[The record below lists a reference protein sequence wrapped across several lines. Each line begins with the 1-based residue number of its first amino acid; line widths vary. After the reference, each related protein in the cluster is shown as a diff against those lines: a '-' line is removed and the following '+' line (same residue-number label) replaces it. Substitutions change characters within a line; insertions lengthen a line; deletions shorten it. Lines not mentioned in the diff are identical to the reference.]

1 MLCVASISSVIRIT
15 FAARALWS
23 FLLEDD
29 WEEDAMERLPEVEA
43 ARALMTEAVAWS
55 VMKWLREK
63 KRVRKT
69 ADKANAA
76 LDQLSQALRGRWPDD
91 LRSAYEALVAQ
102 AKGSATGAKTP
113 RNNQKSP
120 LPAVDSEALLIA
132 KKLKAAD
139 DEAYRARMR
148 AEDTFDEAERKLSTT
163 LAREG
168 CRKAIDG
175 WDLHEKAI
183 RKAEAVL
190 HPK

>member
-1 MLCVASISSVIRIT
+1 
-15 FAARALWS
+15 
-23 FLLEDD
+23 
-29 WEEDAMERLPEVEA
+29 MERLPEVEA

-69 ADKANAA
+69 ADEANAA
-76 LDQLSQALRGRWPDD
+76 LDQLSAALRNRWPDGI
-91 LRSAYEALVAQ
+91 RSAYETLVVE
-102 AKGSATGAKTP
+102 AKGSATGVKSAP
-113 RNNQKSP
+113 HNNHKSP
-120 LPAVDSEALLIA
+120 LAALDEALLIA
-132 KKLKAAD
+132 RKLKAAD
-139 DEAYRARMR
+139 DEAYRARMN
-148 AEDTFDEAERKLSTT
+148 AEEAFDEAERRLSTS

-168 CRKAIDG
+168 CRKAIAS